1 MKPCTHHVEGEF
13 SEEHGPSTRERRTVS
28 HWKLLFRKA
37 INRQSGAVSP
47 SCNIRE
53 NLEIS

>member
-13 SEEHGPSTRERRTVS
+13 SEEHGPSTRERSTVS

-47 SCNIRE
+47 SCNLRE